1 MAKKIKTARAIE
13 ANAGIQQKFK
23 KKLLTFSRPRL
34 LKRFCLTWPTT
45 ACLRKIGV

>member
-23 KKLLTFSRPRL
+23 KKLLIFSRAFSTEIV
-34 LKRFCLTWPTT
+34 K
-45 ACLRKIGV
+45 AIH